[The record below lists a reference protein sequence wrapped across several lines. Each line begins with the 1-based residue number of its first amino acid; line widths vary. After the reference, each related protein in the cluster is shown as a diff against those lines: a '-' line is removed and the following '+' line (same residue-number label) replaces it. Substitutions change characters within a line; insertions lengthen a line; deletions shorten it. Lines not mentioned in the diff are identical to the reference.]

1 MLCCARTKK
10 NSKSGTAEAFFYFEE
25 FCAPSHLL
33 MCKKDKKGRG
43 APKASTRAYHTNS
56 SFPPECNRLFVLGW
70 GCGTR
75 NRGKQVLLY
84 GW

>member
-1 MLCCARTKK
+1 MWAPKK
-10 NSKSGTAEAFFYFEE
+10 NSKQGRTAEAFFYFEE

-56 SFPPECNRLFVLGW
+56 SFPPECNRLFVRGW
-70 GCGTR
+70 GMRYSEQGQTSTAI
-75 NRGKQVLLY
+75 